1 MWALFG
7 RLSFD
12 FLQCNMTHDA
22 FLTEIL
28 EACLSGI
35 EGWEIFQLWDSF
47 TRNFY
52 LGLLY
57 WAMWKRLVGRCVLNV
72 LGKSNHVL
80 LNVQMNT
87 VSQHICIAFIN
98 WYILK
103 KQVEKIVHLE
113 MSKSGCT
120 EIIPNIV

>member
-47 TRNFY
+47 TRNFH

-57 WAMWKRLVGRCVLNV
+57 WAMWKRLVGRCV
-72 LGKSNHVL
+72 
-80 LNVQMNT
+80 MNT
-87 VSQHICIAFIN
+87 VSQHISIAFIN